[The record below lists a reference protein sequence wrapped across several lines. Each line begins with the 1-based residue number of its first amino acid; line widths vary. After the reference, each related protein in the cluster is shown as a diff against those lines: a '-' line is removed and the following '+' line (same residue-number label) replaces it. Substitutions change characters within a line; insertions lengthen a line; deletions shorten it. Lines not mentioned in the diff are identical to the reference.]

1 MMLYLR
7 MFLYLCA
14 GLLAGQGLAIF
25 DPEAGTV
32 TLQIDSLAQALS
44 GLLAFIGTFAV
55 SRVAKKRGGAT

>member
-32 TLQIDSLAQALS
+32 TFHIDSLAQALS
-44 GLLAFIGTFAV
+44 GLAAFVGTFAL